1 MSLLLLMAPWWSG
14 CSAGGEEVQGAL
26 QHAVS
31 APFHKGHVIALFVP
45 LGPEPLILLF
55 VSPGSV
61 LSPGQAVAAV
71 DTAEGGEFP
80 SPGGRLSSE
89 RFLLCP
95 PSPGVDLASFDC
107 CLISFRPETCHFSKY
122 ELRNVD
128 NCLSF

>member
-26 QHAVS
+26 QLCCQRPFSQRPCHSLVC
-31 APFHKGHVIALFVP
+31 APC
-45 LGPEPLILLF
+45 PEPLILLF

-89 RFLLCP
+89 RFSLCP
-95 PSPGVDLASFDC
+95 TSPGVDLASFDC
-107 CLISFRPETCHFSKY
+107 CLISFRPETCHSSKC

>member
-1 MSLLLLMAPWWSG
+1 MAPWWSG

-45 LGPEPLILLF
+45 LCPEPLMLLF
-55 VSPGSV
+55 VFPGSV

-95 PSPGVDLASFDC
+95 PSPGVGLASFDC

-128 NCLSF
+128 SCLSF